1 MRQVIIGMKD
11 GKPYVINAPKKVEVI
26 FKEEKRKKRSF
37 KKILRT
43 WSYQIKNQL
52 GMVKGE

>member
-26 FKEEKRKKRSF
+26 FKEEKKKKRSF
-37 KKILRT
+37 AKVLRT
-43 WSYQIKNQL
+43 WSYQLRQL
-52 GMVKGE
+52 GVKGE